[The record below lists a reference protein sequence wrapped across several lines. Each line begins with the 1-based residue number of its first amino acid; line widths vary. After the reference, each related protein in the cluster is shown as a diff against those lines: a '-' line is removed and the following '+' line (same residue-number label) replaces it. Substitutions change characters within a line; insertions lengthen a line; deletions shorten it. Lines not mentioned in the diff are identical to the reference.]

1 MQHWLVKSEPE
12 TYSFADL
19 QKHGTDY
26 WDGVRNYQA
35 RNNMR
40 DMKAKDRVLFY
51 HSGKA
56 REVVGLCTVARAAY
70 QDPTT
75 EDERWVAVDLKA
87 GKSLKR
93 PVSLQEIKASK
104 ELKNMPLIRN
114 SRLSVMPITPE
125 EYDAVVKKGSTPAP

>member
-1 MQHWLVKSEPE
+1 MNYWLIKSEPE

-40 DMKAKDRVLFY
+40 DMKKNDKVLFY
-51 HSGKA
+51 HSGKS
-56 REVVGLCTVARAAY
+56 REVVGLCTVARTAY

-75 EDERWVAVDLKA
+75 EDDRWVAVDFKA
-87 GKSLKR
+87 GKILKR
-93 PVSLQEIKASK
+93 PVSLKEIKAEST
-104 ELKNMPLIRN
+104 LKDIALIRN
-114 SRLSVMPITPE
+114 SRLSVMPLTRE
-125 EYDAVVKKGSTPAP
+125 HYDAVLKLSETAP

>member
-1 MQHWLVKSEPE
+1 MNYWLIKSEPE

-40 DMKAKDRVLFY
+40 DMKKNDKVLFY
-51 HSGKA
+51 HSGKS
-56 REVVGLCTVARAAY
+56 REVVGLCTVARTAY

-75 EDERWVAVDLKA
+75 EDDRWVAVDFRA
-87 GKSLKR
+87 GKILKR
-93 PVSLQEIKASK
+93 PVSLKEIKAEST
-104 ELKNMPLIRN
+104 LKDIALIRN
-114 SRLSVMPITPE
+114 SRLSVMPLTRE
-125 EYDAVVKKGSTPAP
+125 HYDAVLKLSETAP

>member
-1 MQHWLVKSEPE
+1 MNYWLIKSEPK

-40 DMKAKDRVLFY
+40 DMKKNDKVLFY
-51 HSGKA
+51 HSGKS
-56 REVVGLCTVARAAY
+56 REVVGLCTVARTAY

-75 EDERWVAVDLKA
+75 EDDRWVAVDFKA
-87 GKSLKR
+87 GKILKR
-93 PVSLQEIKASK
+93 PVSLKEIKAEST
-104 ELKNMPLIRN
+104 LKDIALIRN
-114 SRLSVMPITPE
+114 SRLSVMPLTRE
-125 EYDAVVKKGSTPAP
+125 HYDAVLKLSETAP